1 MSRHNSVLG
10 ILRHEGFGSLFRT
23 SHAPLPAALYL
34 VHLCASRHS
43 LPGWCGVLWCH
54 VCAVCVC
61 ACVAIHRLDRWTSG
75 LTLLA
80 RDAPTAAKWSRQLQ
94 QQQFTKT
101 YLAYTAPHQPTTA
114 ATTKSAATTA
124 PAGLS
129 GEERDDC
136 LGADGCSLCS
146 AAACPGLGE

>member
-1 MSRHNSVLG
+1 MKAS
-10 ILRHEGFGSLFRT
+10 
-23 SHAPLPAALYL
+23 APLPYL
-34 VHLCASRHS
+34 PRTSASRS
-43 LPGWCGVLWCH
+43 LPRPPLCLSPLTAWVVW
-54 VCAVCVC
+54 CAVVSCVCGCVC